1 MPRPKP
7 ILGDVEIV
15 GEGNY
20 LQKARRNFFLSGRCW
35 MLLHN
40 LSLELG
46 INHSNVIEM
55 AVRAYHQQII
65 GPVQGVPKRV
75 KRDRD
80 DF

>member
-1 MPRPKP
+1 MPRPRGE
-7 ILGDVEIV
+7 LGQVKIV

-20 LQKARRNFFLSGRCW
+20 LQKSRRNFFLSGRCW
-35 MLLHN
+35 TLLHN

-65 GPVQGVPKRV
+65 GPVNAVPKRTRRGDV
-75 KRDRD
+75 D
-80 DF
+80 